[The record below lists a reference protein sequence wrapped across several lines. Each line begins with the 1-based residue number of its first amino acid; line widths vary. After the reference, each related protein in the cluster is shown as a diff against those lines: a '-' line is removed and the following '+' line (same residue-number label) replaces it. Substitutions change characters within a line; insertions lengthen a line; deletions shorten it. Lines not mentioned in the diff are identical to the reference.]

1 MGDFDLTI
9 DGKAVAADAS
19 FGVINPSTGEVF
31 ARAPECSRGQLDLAM
46 ESSATAYRGW
56 SRDGVS
62 RREALRA
69 CAVVL
74 RERAQELGSILTREQ
89 GKPLVKAVGEI
100 IGASVWFDFTAG
112 LDLPVEV
119 VQDDDAAR
127 VEVHRRPLGVVAAI
141 TPWNFPIILAVWKI
155 APALLAGNTVVVKPS
170 PFTPLS
176 TLALG
181 EALRGALPPGVLN
194 VVSGGDE
201 LGRWMTSHPVPRKI
215 SFTGS
220 IETGKH
226 VAASAAPDLKRL
238 TLELGGNDAAI
249 VLPDVEPS
257 AIADKLF
264 WGAFENTGQ
273 VCSAIKRVFVHEDRY
288 ADTLAALAE
297 RARAVVMG
305 DGFDEKTELG
315 PLNNRPQFERVREL
329 VADAV
334 SAGARVA
341 SGGAAREGG
350 GYFFEPTILGDVAE
364 GVRIVD
370 EEQFGP
376 ALPVLRYR
384 DVDEAV
390 ERANGTMFGL
400 SGSVWSNDR
409 ERAADLASRLECGT
423 AWVNQHL
430 QIVPHAPFGGAKWS
444 GIGVENG
451 RWGLLG
457 FTETRTINIA
467 KK

>member
-1 MGDFDLTI
+1 MSDFTLTI
-9 DGKAVAADAS
+9 DGKAVAATET
-19 FGVINPSTGEVF
+19 FGVINPSTGQVF
-31 ARAPECSRGQLDLAM
+31 EQAPECTQAQLDQAM
-46 ESSATAYRGW
+46 ESSANAFRAW
-56 SRDGVS
+56 SQDIE
-62 RREALRA
+62 RRRQALRD
-69 CAVVL
+69 CANVL
-74 RERAQELGSILTREQ
+74 RERAPQLGEILCREQ
-89 GKPLVKAVGEI
+89 GKPLEKAVGEFF
-100 IGASVWFDFTAG
+100 GAAVWFDFTAN

-119 VQDDDAAR
+119 VQDDEDAR

-141 TPWNFPIILAVWKI
+141 TPWNFPIILGVWKI
-155 APALLAGNTVVVKPS
+155 APSLLAGNTVVIKPS

-194 VVSGGDE
+194 VVSGGDD
-201 LGRWMTSHPVPRKI
+201 LGKWMTSHPIPRKI

-220 IETGKH
+220 TETGKH

-249 VLPDVEPS
+249 VLPDVDPT
-257 AIADKLF
+257 AVADKLF

-273 VCSAIKRVFVHEDRY
+273 VCSAIKRVFVHEDQY
-288 ADTLAALAE
+288 AATIDSLAE
-297 RARAVVMG
+297 RAKGVVMG
-305 DGFDEKTELG
+305 DGFDAKSELG
-315 PLNNRPQFERVREL
+315 PLNNLPQFERVKEL
-329 VADAV
+329 VADAIDG
-334 SAGARVA
+334 GAQVA
-341 SGGAAREGG
+341 AGGAARSGD
-350 GYFFEPTILGDVAE
+350 GYYFEPTILGDVGE

-384 DVDEAV
+384 DVDDAV
-390 ERANGTMFGL
+390 ERANATMFGL
-400 SGSVWSNDR
+400 SGSVWSNDLD
-409 ERAADLASRLECGT
+409 RASDLASKLECGT

-451 RWGLLG
+451 HWGLYG
-457 FTETRTINIA
+457 FTETRTVNIA